1 MKKIIKTHAP
11 KLNETEYEE
20 LIRLRAE
27 NEHIKT
33 EIEVIKKSIAL
44 RREKW
49 AAQLKAKKQ
58 QFIKELRKKGY
69 QLKCLLQEIGMAKST
84 YY

>member
-1 MKKIIKTHAP
+1 MKKNNKTHAP

-44 RREKW
+44 RRKKW
-49 AAQLKAKKQ
+49 AAQLEAKKQ
-58 QFIKELRKKGY
+58 RSSKNL
-69 QLKCLLQEIGMAKST
+69 
-84 YY
+84 